1 MITSQNSY
9 KNVKTIENYPLMC
22 LLYIIYMQ
30 KVQNNLKKRN
40 IYYRNL
46 SMITATSKMELFVTL
61 VVDIDHSS

>member
-1 MITSQNSY
+1 
-9 KNVKTIENYPLMC
+9 MC

-30 KVQNNLKKRN
+30 KVQNNLKKLN